1 METNKED
8 KLKYFPNKS
17 IRRAIVEPAPA
28 GTIEYDFKCIA
39 SPVDNGQLNYSY
51 EMQEYFNQVLMPTK
65 ENTRIER
72 LESGL
77 NLFDNHTYDKSAKN
91 TLGISVKY
99 DFTERGIELYIKWG
113 ARADEAIRADVAN
126 GIIKTV
132 SIEGDIYEYTINR
145 NTQSYPNYEAT
156 DWEPTSVSL
165 APVPND
171 IQSQIELDAKRSLK
185 EKQIEIPIQEK
196 TKYEQLTNK
205 F

>member
-1 METNKED
+1 MNKEEI
-8 KLKYFPNKS
+8 KYNENKS

-28 GTIEYDFKCIA
+28 DTIEYDFKCIA
-39 SPVDNGQLNYSY
+39 SPVDNGQLNYSH
-51 EMQEYFNQVLMPTK
+51 ETNEFFNQVLMPTK
-65 ENTRIER
+65 ENTRVER

-99 DFTERGIELYIKWG
+99 EFTERGLELYIKLG
-113 ARADEAIRADVAN
+113 ARADEALRSDIQNR
-126 GIIKTV
+126 ILKTV
-132 SIEGDIYEYTINR
+132 SIEGEIFEYTVNR

-156 DWEPTSVSL
+156 DWEPTSISI

-171 IQSQIELDAKRSLK
+171 IQSQIEMEAKRSLK
-185 EKQIEIPIQEK
+185 SLQKKEEVEE
-196 TKYEQLTNK
+196 TKYKLLTSK

>member
-1 METNKED
+1 MKNKEEVEE
-8 KLKYFPNKS
+8 KYFPNKS

-28 GTIEYDFKCIA
+28 GTVEYDFKCIA

-51 EMQEYFNQVLMPTK
+51 ESGEYFNQVLLPTK
-65 ENTRIER
+65 ENTRVER

-99 DFTERGIELYIKWG
+99 EFTERGLELYIKWG
-113 ARADEAIRADVAN
+113 ARADEALRSDVAN
-126 GIIKTV
+126 KILKTV
-132 SIEGDIYEYTINR
+132 SIEGDIYEYVINR

-156 DWEPTSVSL
+156 DWEPTSISI

-171 IQSQIELDAKRSLK
+171 IQSQIEVKRAIQ
-185 EKQIEIPIQEK
+185 KQINPEK
-196 TKYEQLTNK
+196 ENKYKSLINK